1 LKEMCSSEMKNEVWY
16 PGVTK
21 KEFPTNEVQNRQ
33 LLADRSSQFF
43 FSQKI
48 HRRKIKVDVKLWSKK
63 KETSRNIENLCDT
76 RFCPDKKRPK
86 RRASQTLSCI
96 TTREKK
102 ITSNNRAGHARIH
115 DVEEQRKISKGLL
128 TPIYAKNAR

>member
-1 LKEMCSSEMKNEVWY
+1 
-16 PGVTK
+16 VTK

-76 RFCPDKKRPK
+76 RFCPDKNRPK

-102 ITSNNRAGHARIH
+102 SPATIGQGTRGYTT
-115 DVEEQRKISKGLL
+115 L
-128 TPIYAKNAR
+128 KNSERSPKDF